1 MHLSLSDVSASGIA
15 LTAEEVVAI
24 TEDRL
29 VIADLRN
36 GTTRTVQSPRPGRLI
51 RTPAVSPNGQ
61 WVVFQVHR
69 DGAWLFEVAS
79 GKMRRVLDDATA
91 EEFAWSPDSTR
102 VIYHARR
109 TGAWALWQ
117 FALDPAA

>member
-1 MHLSLSDVSASGIA
+1 
-15 LTAEEVVAI
+15 
-24 TEDRL
+24 
-29 VIADLRN
+29 
-36 GTTRTVQSPRPGRLI
+36 LI
-51 RTPAVSPNGQ
+51 RTPAASPDGQ

-109 TGAWALWQ
+109 NGAWALWQ
-117 FALDPAA
+117 FALNPAA